1 MLQIREDIGICP
13 QQNRLFANLTV
24 REHLQFYSRVKGLYS
39 QVSFEAA
46 EQHVDQAL
54 HDIAL
59 SEKRNTLS
67 KNLSGG
73 MMRKLSVAIAFCG
86 KSRTVLLDEPTSGMD
101 PFSRRFTWN
110 VIRQYREN
118 RLIILTTHFMDE
130 ADVLGDRIAIM
141 SHGQLRCV
149 GSPLFLKRAYGVG
162 YQLTI
167 EKHALSAGDLQD
179 RAKEEMKTDE
189 SIDGNSTAIDIP
201 SHQEIDHALR
211 DIVKSAVPEA
221 SRISNSGVEMSYRL
235 PMGAASKFALMF
247 EGLDEGV
254 DKGTIHSYGVS
265 ITTLVRIVR
274 VLTIRRTERLD
285 SCVL

>member
-39 QVSFEAA
+39 QVSYEAA

-54 HDIAL
+54 QDIAL
-59 SEKRNTLS
+59 SEKRNTLA

-86 KSRTVLLDEPTSGMD
+86 KSSTVLLDEPTSGMD

-118 RLIILTTHFMDE
+118 RCIILTTHFMDE

-167 EKHALSAGDLQD
+167 EKKALPTGYLQD
-179 RAKEEMKTDE
+179 RAKEEEKTDE
-189 SIDGNSTAIDIP
+189 SIDGDSTAIDSP
-201 SHQEIDHALR
+201 SHQEIESALR
-211 DIVKSAVPEA
+211 EIVKSAVPEA
-221 SRISNSGVEMSYRL
+221 SRISNSGTEMSYRL
-235 PMGAASKFALMF
+235 PMGAASKFAPMF
-247 EGLDEGV
+247 DGLDGEIE
-254 DKGTIHSYGVS
+254 KGTIQSYGVS
-265 ITTLVRIVR
+265 ITTLVRIVSI
-274 VLTIRRTERLD
+274 L
-285 SCVL
+285 